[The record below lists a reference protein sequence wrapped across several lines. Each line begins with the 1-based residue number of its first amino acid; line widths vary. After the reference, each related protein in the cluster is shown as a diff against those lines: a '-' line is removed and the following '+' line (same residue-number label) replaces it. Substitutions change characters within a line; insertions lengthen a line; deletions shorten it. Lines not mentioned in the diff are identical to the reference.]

1 MSTRKNKSDK
11 KSRVITLRLT
21 EEEYKKLTRLE
32 QISGWSRSKIVRF
45 ALDDLQAVW
54 GINMADWIIINAG
67 ESIDI
72 TPSFEELSG
81 NIENYFRPENPVSIK
96 EYYGEKKGYVYVE
109 Y

>member
-45 ALDDLQAVW
+45 ALDDLQAV
-54 GINMADWIIINAG
+54 
-67 ESIDI
+67 
-72 TPSFEELSG
+72 
-81 NIENYFRPENPVSIK
+81 
-96 EYYGEKKGYVYVE
+96 
-109 Y
+109 